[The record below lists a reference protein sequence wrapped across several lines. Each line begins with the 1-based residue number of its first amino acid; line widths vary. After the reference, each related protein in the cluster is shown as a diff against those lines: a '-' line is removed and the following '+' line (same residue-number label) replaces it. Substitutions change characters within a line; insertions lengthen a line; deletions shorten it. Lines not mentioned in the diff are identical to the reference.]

1 MEKNQNYKYNRKF
14 DRFINILSGLMVII
28 AVVVII
34 MNISTDDEAK
44 TTNVIKNMDLTEGQS
59 EGENQIAGISLD
71 DMKSA
76 EAINNAEG
84 IQEEKNNSDNLNS
97 ESMNLETIDTEKSD
111 TESSGEE
118 NAQNVS
124 EEETAVPSVAE
135 KEYNNVTSGKLSET
149 AYVSE
154 DYFDNTLF
162 LGDSRTVALQANGF
176 IRGENTFAV
185 NGISHV
191 TFLTQ
196 QFTDSV
202 TGVTGDIF
210 SIVKERK
217 PDKIYVALGV
227 NGVAY
232 IDKAT
237 FISRYE
243 ELIDGLIAA
252 SPESKIIIQCILP
265 VDEQNYTGGNQN
277 LNNTNI
283 DNMNEELLSLAERKG
298 VFYLDIA
305 YLIKDGSNNL
315 AQVYD
320 CGDGLHFSFTGYS
333 TVYDGICK
341 HGVD

>member
-1 MEKNQNYKYNRKF
+1 MEEKQNYKNNRRHEKI
-14 DRFINILSGLMVII
+14 INSISGLMVIV

-44 TTNVIKNMDLTEGQS
+44 TTNVMKNMDLTEGYS
-59 EGENQIAGISLD
+59 EAENMIAGISLD
-71 DMKSA
+71 EM
-76 EAINNAEG
+76 
-84 IQEEKNNSDNLNS
+84 NS
-97 ESMNLETIDTEKSD
+97 EAESTGTENIG
-111 TESSGEE
+111 TQGAE
-118 NAQNVS
+118 NMS
-124 EEETAVPSVAE
+124 EEETVVPAVAE

-149 AYVSE
+149 AYVSD

-232 IDKAT
+232 IDKVA

-243 ELIDGLIAA
+243 ELIDGLMAA

-265 VDEQNYTGGNQN
+265 VNEQNYTGGNQN

-283 DNMNEELLSLAERKG
+283 DKMNEELLSLAERKG

>member
-1 MEKNQNYKYNRKF
+1 MEEKQNYKNNRRHEKI
-14 DRFINILSGLMVII
+14 INSISGLMVIV

-44 TTNVIKNMDLTEGQS
+44 TTNVMKNMDLTEGYS
-59 EGENQIAGISLD
+59 EAENMIAGISLD
-71 DMKSA
+71 EM
-76 EAINNAEG
+76 
-84 IQEEKNNSDNLNS
+84 NSDA
-97 ESMNLETIDTEKSD
+97 ESTGTENIG
-111 TESSGEE
+111 TQGAE
-118 NAQNVS
+118 NMS
-124 EEETAVPSVAE
+124 EEETVVPAVAE

-149 AYVSE
+149 AYVSD

-232 IDKAT
+232 IDKAA

-243 ELIDGLIAA
+243 ELIDGLMAA

-265 VDEQNYTGGNQN
+265 VNEQNYTGGNQN

-283 DNMNEELLSLAERKG
+283 DKMNEELLSLAERKG